1 MIISLFK
8 IFKEKI
14 VNYKKAYKIYKSL
27 MSDEADNKN
36 SCSMVGL
43 LGILIQVGLGALSF
57 SVLIVKRYF

>member
-1 MIISLFK
+1 
-8 IFKEKI
+8 
-14 VNYKKAYKIYKSL
+14 